1 MITIDKIKS
10 DLKKKNSGSLLDNAP
25 NYLDGC
31 VIQKRKMKFV
41 TFTHTFQLC
50 KWWGDLPM
58 WFVLHVMD
66 YKQITTPCCNCQLL
80 SLRKMN
86 DWKIQKQIQKRR
98 RKKSSRKNIGKIC
111 SIFEKYC
118 HFSSKMCKQ
127 HYRTFTFTIR
137 AQSFTYYFIEVR
149 SLSRHKQRF
158 YIQQMAQ
165 GIVTLN

>member
-1 MITIDKIKS
+1 
-10 DLKKKNSGSLLDNAP
+10 
-25 NYLDGC
+25 
-31 VIQKRKMKFV
+31 
-41 TFTHTFQLC
+41 
-50 KWWGDLPM
+50 M

-98 RKKSSRKNIGKIC
+98 EGKRKKSSRKNIGKIC

-127 HYRTFTFTIR
+127 YYRTFTFTIR

-158 YIQQMAQ
+158 YIQQKAQ
-165 GIVTLN
+165 GFLLDKKKLYLYFERDTYAINEVNDWILSIWKNWKKSNSFFNCLIHRRHLYWKYI